1 MTKEQIYAQQLKTL
15 GIYDPAFVPE
25 IKTLA
30 QLERDETRARKA
42 WSATAPP
49 GGKPSLLDPHFAVIV
64 GLRREILAH
73 REALG
78 LTPKA
83 LKKLRGQGP
92 AGPSDQELIT
102 ASLDRIAARVGA
114 YDGAPSLPTPET
126 AYAAA
131 VGQEWDDLVSDLDT
145 ETEEKDE
152 NTDGL

>member
-1 MTKEQIYAQQLKTL
+1 MTKEQIYAQQLRTL
-15 GIYDPAFVPE
+15 GIYDPAFEPE

-42 WSATAPP
+42 WAATAPP

-64 GLRREILAH
+64 GLRLEILAH

-92 AGPSDQELIT
+92 AGPSEQELIT
-102 ASLDRIAARVGA
+102 ASLDRIAARVGSYA
-114 YDGAPSLPTPET
+114 SAPALPTPEA

-131 VGQEWDDLVSDLDT
+131 VAQEWADLVSDMDT
-145 ETEEKDE
+145 QAKEET
-152 NTDGL
+152 

>member
-15 GIYDPAFVPE
+15 GIYDPAFEPE
-25 IKTLA
+25 IKALA

-83 LKKLRGQGP
+83 LKKLRGGSGT
-92 AGPSDQELIT
+92 AGPSDQELIS

-114 YDGAPSLPTPET
+114 YDGAPALPTPEA

-131 VGQEWDDLVSDLDT
+131 VGQEWADLVSDMDT
-145 ETEEKDE
+145 ETKEAEI
-152 NTDGL
+152 